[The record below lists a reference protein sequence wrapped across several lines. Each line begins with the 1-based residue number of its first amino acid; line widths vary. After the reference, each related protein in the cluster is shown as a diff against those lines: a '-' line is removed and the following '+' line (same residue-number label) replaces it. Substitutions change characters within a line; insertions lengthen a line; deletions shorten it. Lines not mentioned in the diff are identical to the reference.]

1 MSNLT
6 QEKIILDENINDIF
20 DQKIEVGAVIQ
31 FNLLQRI
38 IEEFI
43 KRQKSLSDKVNN
55 LELIINQS
63 MSQDN
68 KDKYNESRTNLDFF
82 KDKEIIIK
90 EKVNSNENKNLSL
103 NIDKMG
109 KSEREER
116 SIRQEKKDKDADD
129 NIEQNKTEKINNQY
143 RILSSRFDKFEKAVN
158 DLNKKVNNQ
167 NETNKN
173 NEQKEIFEKL
183 IKKQDDKIDQLENE
197 INYINEK
204 IKEMNILQVE
214 FSNDN
219 KEESEESKNKNAQL
233 LKILTKKID
242 LIESKSKKY
251 DDDIFKVKKDL
262 AGINTLLSKDNNN
275 YNNFKNDIN
284 KKYTEFT
291 AGINEDI
298 NTLKNLMNEK
308 GQKIKND
315 LINEFDKEIKNIKQ
329 MINELK
335 NNMDNNIEGNSIENI
350 LNSSKFNEKLSD
362 KYNDLKNLMNK
373 NLLETEKNIKSI
385 INNLGIEAI
394 KRQLSSIQENL
405 NEKLVKTD
413 LDYIDI
419 KIKDIENRLIS
430 DELKLETLEKDIIVF
445 NDSNSKSIKMIEF
458 LSGQVLKNDQEQK
471 KVEEKKD
478 IQKHI
483 QIFEEKDMKSFVN
496 KDEFN
501 QEVKNIYK
509 RIEQILLVENEN
521 YKFIQYIESRLKFYV
536 TQNDFKTL
544 EQCLMNTLEDLK
556 NNFMKKYM
564 EKTEIL
570 KSIKYLEI
578 QMKNLHE
585 ANPPTNKEGEN
596 WMLAKKPLNNYLCAS
611 CEAVIGELKNKNTFL
626 PWNKIT
632 PHENAKYRMGN
643 GFSRMLE
650 LVNTDLMKNAEKI
663 NDNMIIKLDEKK
675 NNFDNVFSLPRLKS
689 QINLKKWKNKTS
701 TFYVTNNENIE
712 KKLNNSMEGFDI
724 NSSNKINMS
733 DTNNKKRR
741 NNDKRYNN
749 IEKNINNFGGGK
761 FSYDKD
767 FSNSPTVLKI
777 TKKIKK
783 DI

>member
-55 LELIINQS
+55 LELIINS
-63 MSQDN
+63 SISQDN
-68 KDKYNESRTNLDFF
+68 NKYNESRTNLDFF

-129 NIEQNKTEKINNQY
+129 NIEQNKTEKINNQFC
-143 RILSSRFDKFEKAVN
+143 ILSSRFDKFEKVVN

-275 YNNFKNDIN
+275 YNNFKNDLN

-335 NNMDNNIEGNSIENI
+335 NNMDNKIEGNSIENI
-350 LNSSKFNEKLSD
+350 FKKFNE
-362 KYNDLKNLMNK
+362 
-373 NLLETEKNIKSI
+373 
-385 INNLGIEAI
+385 
-394 KRQLSSIQENL
+394 
-405 NEKLVKTD
+405 
-413 LDYIDI
+413 
-419 KIKDIENRLIS
+419 
-430 DELKLETLEKDIIVF
+430 
-445 NDSNSKSIKMIEF
+445 
-458 LSGQVLKNDQEQK
+458 
-471 KVEEKKD
+471 
-478 IQKHI
+478 
-483 QIFEEKDMKSFVN
+483 
-496 KDEFN
+496 
-501 QEVKNIYK
+501 
-509 RIEQILLVENEN
+509 
-521 YKFIQYIESRLKFYV
+521 
-536 TQNDFKTL
+536 
-544 EQCLMNTLEDLK
+544 
-556 NNFMKKYM
+556 
-564 EKTEIL
+564 
-570 KSIKYLEI
+570 
-578 QMKNLHE
+578 
-585 ANPPTNKEGEN
+585 
-596 WMLAKKPLNNYLCAS
+596 
-611 CEAVIGELKNKNTFL
+611 
-626 PWNKIT
+626 
-632 PHENAKYRMGN
+632 
-643 GFSRMLE
+643 
-650 LVNTDLMKNAEKI
+650 
-663 NDNMIIKLDEKK
+663 
-675 NNFDNVFSLPRLKS
+675 
-689 QINLKKWKNKTS
+689 
-701 TFYVTNNENIE
+701 
-712 KKLNNSMEGFDI
+712 
-724 NSSNKINMS
+724 
-733 DTNNKKRR
+733 
-741 NNDKRYNN
+741 
-749 IEKNINNFGGGK
+749 
-761 FSYDKD
+761 
-767 FSNSPTVLKI
+767 
-777 TKKIKK
+777 
-783 DI
+783 

>member
-1 MSNLT
+1 MSNII

-43 KRQKSLSDKVNN
+43 KRQKSVSDKVNN

-183 IKKQDDKIDQLENE
+183 IKKQDDKIGQLENE

-335 NNMDNNIEGNSIENI
+335 NNMDNNTEGNSIENI

-413 LDYIDI
+413 IDYIEL
-419 KIKDIENRLIS
+419 KIKDIE
-430 DELKLETLEKDIIVF
+430 
-445 NDSNSKSIKMIEF
+445 
-458 LSGQVLKNDQEQK
+458 
-471 KVEEKKD
+471 
-478 IQKHI
+478 KHI